1 MHSQSI
7 STGFRP
13 TPEQAQPFYKPF
25 VGETCRGELLWGDLY
40 HLG

>member
-1 MHSQSI
+1 MHCQSI

-13 TPEQAQPFYKPF
+13 TPEQAQPFSKPF